1 MDDNDIN
8 SLLTKHEN
16 ILEKYKKN
24 SVFSKTNNKNN
35 EIISTSNEN
44 IPNTN
49 IEYKNIKNMPNSISL
64 NKINKSIDD
73 KNSNK
78 YMQKIDDLLNR
89 LNYKRENNPIEK
101 KYSEKNNKSD
111 FNINNILQKYMQ
123 KADKIIDT
131 NIDFRSNKDDKF
143 NLNTFSKNQNII
155 NNVIKS
161 VNTKIG
167 NVEPMNEIEKI
178 KMKYL
183 NPSNNN
189 ILSNTKNEIKSIE
202 ERMNQYKN
210 ELYKK
215 IQYKNSSNPKE
226 FNIDK
231 IIEKNKNLNK
241 NSSNIIDI
249 KQNNKNNILFHKDD
263 DFTNLILDK
272 KKNYDSNLN
281 FEMQTENTFNL
292 INEQK
297 KDDKFN
303 LNLEKQT
310 ENNYNLINEQK
321 KNNNFSLIPKPKIDK
336 TEDLIP
342 YETNNLNI
350 IQEHK
355 IENYNYIS
363 SKEEDSFQHLNTNF
377 NYLIPEKDNFD
388 ESNLFQEEKNN
399 NENNSTNNFNIKEK
413 KIISKIPIPYQN
425 SINTESMISFNLSE
439 DSDMFYSKNKK
450 NYLFQKKEEK
460 NEEIKEEKDKEYN
473 YDEVLPIIE
482 KVSKLKTIKE
492 LSEQENNNKENK
504 INKYEEERDANE
516 IINNVLLALS
526 HNLIELNEKE
536 PKKGLGLEISEL
548 TNENINELKNDLM
561 PINDNIHI
569 EKPKLLSK
577 TNSVNNMREKK
588 KLLSFTEFLS
598 KEEDNN

>member
-24 SVFSKTNNKNN
+24 SVFSKINNKKN

-44 IPNTN
+44 LPNTN
-49 IEYKNIKNMPNSISL
+49 IEYTNIKNMQNSISI
-64 NKINKSIDD
+64 NQINKTIIDD

-101 KYSEKNNKSD
+101 NYSEKKNKKD
-111 FNINNILQKYMQ
+111 FNIDNILQKYM
-123 KADKIIDT
+123 KKTDKIIDT
-131 NIDFRSNKDDKF
+131 NIDFTSNKEDNF
-143 NLNTFSKNQNII
+143 NLNNFSKNQNII

-167 NVEPMNEIEKI
+167 NVEPINEIEKI

-183 NPSNNN
+183 NPSKNN
-189 ILSNTKNEIKSIE
+189 ILANTKNEIKSIE

-215 IQYKNSSNPKE
+215 IQYKNSNKPKE
-226 FNIDK
+226 FNIDE
-231 IIEKNKNLNK
+231 IIEKNKNINK
-241 NSSNIIDI
+241 NYPNIIDI
-249 KQNNKNNILFHKDD
+249 KQNNTILLKKDD
-263 DFTNLILDK
+263 DLINVIVDK

-281 FEMQTENTFNL
+281 FEKKIENNFNL

-297 KDDKFN
+297 KD
-303 LNLEKQT
+303 
-310 ENNYNLINEQK
+310 
-321 KNNNFSLIPKPKIDK
+321 NNFNLIPKPKINK
-336 TEDLIP
+336 NEDLIHKP
-342 YETNNLNI
+342 IETNNFNI
-350 IQEHK
+350 FQEQK
-355 IENYNYIS
+355 IENYNFIP
-363 SKEEDSFQHLNTNF
+363 SKEEDSFQNLNTHF
-377 NYLIPEKDNFD
+377 NYLIPEKDNDD
-388 ESNLFQEEKNN
+388 EQNLFQEEKNN
-399 NENNSTNNFNIKEK
+399 NENNTSNNFNLEEK
-413 KIISKIPIPYQN
+413 KILSKIPIPNKN

-439 DSDMFYSKNKK
+439 DSDMFYSKNLK
-450 NYLFQKKEEK
+450 NSLFQKKEEK
-460 NEEIKEEKDKEYN
+460 NEEKKEEKDKEFN

-492 LSEQENNNKENK
+492 LSEQENHNENT
-504 INKYEEERDANE
+504 INKNDEQRDANE

-526 HNLIELNEKE
+526 NNLIELNEKE

-548 TNENINELKNDLM
+548 TNENINELKKDLM

-577 TNSVNNMREKK
+577 NNSVNNLKEKK

-598 KEEDNN
+598 KDENNN

>member
-24 SVFSKTNNKNN
+24 SVFSKINNKKN

-44 IPNTN
+44 LPNTN
-49 IEYKNIKNMPNSISL
+49 IEYTNIKNMPNSISI
-64 NKINKSIDD
+64 NQINKTIDD

-101 KYSEKNNKSD
+101 NYSEKKNKKD
-111 FNINNILQKYMQ
+111 FNIDNILQKYM
-123 KADKIIDT
+123 KKTDKIIDT
-131 NIDFRSNKDDKF
+131 NIDFTSNKEDNF
-143 NLNTFSKNQNII
+143 NLNNFSKNQNII

-167 NVEPMNEIEKI
+167 NVEPINEIEKI

-183 NPSNNN
+183 NPSKNN
-189 ILSNTKNEIKSIE
+189 ILANTKNEIKSIE

-215 IQYKNSSNPKE
+215 IQYKNSNKPKE
-226 FNIDK
+226 FNIDE
-231 IIEKNKNLNK
+231 IIEKNKNINK
-241 NSSNIIDI
+241 NYPNIIDI
-249 KQNNKNNILFHKDD
+249 KQNNTNNILLKKDD
-263 DFTNLILDK
+263 DFTNVIVDK

-281 FEMQTENTFNL
+281 FEKKIENNFNL

-297 KDDKFN
+297 KD
-303 LNLEKQT
+303 
-310 ENNYNLINEQK
+310 
-321 KNNNFSLIPKPKIDK
+321 NNFNLIPKPKINK
-336 TEDLIP
+336 NEDLIHKP
-342 YETNNLNI
+342 IETNNFNI
-350 IQEHK
+350 FQEQK
-355 IENYNYIS
+355 IENYNFIP
-363 SKEEDSFQHLNTNF
+363 SKEEDSFQNLNTHF
-377 NYLIPEKDNFD
+377 NYLIPEKDNDD
-388 ESNLFQEEKNN
+388 EQNLFQEEKNN
-399 NENNSTNNFNIKEK
+399 NENNTSNNFNLEEK
-413 KIISKIPIPYQN
+413 KIISKIPIPNKN

-439 DSDMFYSKNKK
+439 DSDMFYSKNLK
-450 NYLFQKKEEK
+450 NSLFQKKEEK
-460 NEEIKEEKDKEYN
+460 NEEKKEEKDKEFN

-492 LSEQENNNKENK
+492 LSEQENNNNENK
-504 INKYEEERDANE
+504 INKNDEQRDANE

-526 HNLIELNEKE
+526 NNLIELNEKE

-548 TNENINELKNDLM
+548 TNENINELKNNLM

-577 TNSVNNMREKK
+577 NNSVNNLKEKK

-598 KEEDNN
+598 KDENNN

>member
-24 SVFSKTNNKNN
+24 SVFSKINNKKN
-35 EIISTSNEN
+35 EIISISNEN
-44 IPNTN
+44 LPNTN
-49 IEYKNIKNMPNSISL
+49 IEYTNIKNMPNSISI
-64 NKINKSIDD
+64 NQINKTIIDD

-101 KYSEKNNKSD
+101 NYSEKKNKKD
-111 FNINNILQKYMQ
+111 FNIDNILQKYM
-123 KADKIIDT
+123 KKTDKIIDT
-131 NIDFRSNKDDKF
+131 NIDFTSNKEDNF
-143 NLNTFSKNQNII
+143 NLNNFSKNQNII

-167 NVEPMNEIEKI
+167 NVEPINEIEKI

-183 NPSNNN
+183 NPSKNN
-189 ILSNTKNEIKSIE
+189 ILANTKNEIKSIE

-215 IQYKNSSNPKE
+215 IQYKNSNKPKE
-226 FNIDK
+226 FNIDE
-231 IIEKNKNLNK
+231 IIEKNKNINK
-241 NSSNIIDI
+241 NYPNIIDI
-249 KQNNKNNILFHKDD
+249 KQNNTILLKKDD
-263 DFTNLILDK
+263 DLINVIVDK

-281 FEMQTENTFNL
+281 FEKKIENNFNL

-297 KDDKFN
+297 KD
-303 LNLEKQT
+303 
-310 ENNYNLINEQK
+310 
-321 KNNNFSLIPKPKIDK
+321 NNFNLIPKPKINK
-336 TEDLIP
+336 NEDLIHKP
-342 YETNNLNI
+342 IETNNFNI
-350 IQEHK
+350 FQEQK
-355 IENYNYIS
+355 IENYNFIP
-363 SKEEDSFQHLNTNF
+363 SKEEDSFQNLNIHF
-377 NYLIPEKDNFD
+377 NYLIPEKDNDD
-388 ESNLFQEEKNN
+388 EQNLFQEEKNN
-399 NENNSTNNFNIKEK
+399 NENNTSNNFNLEEK
-413 KIISKIPIPYQN
+413 KILSKIPIPNKN

-439 DSDMFYSKNKK
+439 DSDMFYSKNLK
-450 NYLFQKKEEK
+450 NSLFQKKEEK
-460 NEEIKEEKDKEYN
+460 NEEKKEEKDKEFN

-492 LSEQENNNKENK
+492 LSEQENNNNENK
-504 INKYEEERDANE
+504 INKNDEQRDANE

-526 HNLIELNEKE
+526 NNLIELNEKE

-548 TNENINELKNDLM
+548 TNENINELKNNLM

-577 TNSVNNMREKK
+577 NNSVNNLKEKK
-588 KLLSFTEFLS
+588 KLLSFTQFLS
-598 KEEDNN
+598 KDENNN

>member
-24 SVFSKTNNKNN
+24 SVFSKINNKTN

-49 IEYKNIKNMPNSISL
+49 IEYNNMKNIPNSISL
-64 NKINKSIDD
+64 NKINKTIDD

-101 KYSEKNNKSD
+101 NYLEKKNKND
-111 FNINNILQKYMQ
+111 FNIDNILQKYMQ
-123 KADKIIDT
+123 KTDKLIDT
-131 NIDFRSNKDDKF
+131 NIDFRNNKDDKF

-161 VNTKIG
+161 VNTKID

-183 NPSNNN
+183 NPSKNN
-189 ILSNTKNEIKSIE
+189 ILPNTKNEIKSIE
-202 ERMNQYKN
+202 ERINKYKN

-215 IQYKNSSNPKE
+215 IQNKNSNNQKE
-226 FNIDK
+226 FNIEE
-231 IIEKNKNLNK
+231 IIEKNKNIYK
-241 NSSNIIDI
+241 ESPNIIDM
-249 KQNNKNNILFHKDD
+249 KQYNKNNILFNKNE
-263 DFTNLILDK
+263 DFTNFILDK
-272 KKNYDSNLN
+272 KRNYDSNIINEQESNNN
-281 FEMQTENTFNL
+281 FNLINEQKNDYKFNLLLEQKTENNFNL

-297 KDDKFN
+297 KD
-303 LNLEKQT
+303 
-310 ENNYNLINEQK
+310 NNINLIPKTKIDNNE
-321 KNNNFSLIPKPKIDK
+321 NLIPKPNKN
-336 TEDLIP
+336 
-342 YETNNLNI
+342 NNLNI
-350 IQEHK
+350 NQENK
-355 IENYNYIS
+355 IKNYNFIP
-363 SKEEDSFQHLNTNF
+363 SKEEDSFQNINTNF

-388 ESNLFQEEKNN
+388 ESNFFQENKINN
-399 NENNSTNNFNIKEK
+399 NSNNNNNFNIEEK
-413 KIISKIPIPYQN
+413 KIISKIPIPYKN
-425 SINTESMISFNLSE
+425 SINTESIISFNLSE
-439 DSDMFYSKNKK
+439 DSDMFYSKNFK
-450 NYLFQKKEEK
+450 NSLFQKKEEK
-460 NEEIKEEKDKEYN
+460 NIEKKEEKENEFN

-492 LSEQENNNKENK
+492 LSEQENNNNENK
-504 INKYEEERDANE
+504 INKDDEQRDANE

-526 HNLIELNEKE
+526 NNLIELNDKE
-536 PKKGLGLEISEL
+536 QKKGLGLEISEL
-548 TNENINELKNDLM
+548 TNENIKELKNDLM

-577 TNSVNNMREKK
+577 NNSGNNIREKK

-598 KEEDNN
+598 KDN

>member
-24 SVFSKTNNKNN
+24 SVFSKINNKKN

-44 IPNTN
+44 LPNTN
-49 IEYKNIKNMPNSISL
+49 IEYTNIKNMQNSISI
-64 NKINKSIDD
+64 NQINKTIIDD

-101 KYSEKNNKSD
+101 NYSEKKNKKD
-111 FNINNILQKYMQ
+111 FNIDNILQKYM
-123 KADKIIDT
+123 KKTDKIIDT
-131 NIDFRSNKDDKF
+131 NIDFTSNKEDNF
-143 NLNTFSKNQNII
+143 NLNNFSKNQNII

-167 NVEPMNEIEKI
+167 NVEPINEIEKI

-183 NPSNNN
+183 NPSKNN
-189 ILSNTKNEIKSIE
+189 ILPNTKNEIKSIE

-215 IQYKNSSNPKE
+215 IQYKNSNKPKE
-226 FNIDK
+226 FNIDE
-231 IIEKNKNLNK
+231 IIEKNKNINK
-241 NSSNIIDI
+241 NYPNIIDI
-249 KQNNKNNILFHKDD
+249 KQNNTILLKKDD
-263 DFTNLILDK
+263 DLINVIVDK

-281 FEMQTENTFNL
+281 FEKKIENNFNL

-297 KDDKFN
+297 KD
-303 LNLEKQT
+303 
-310 ENNYNLINEQK
+310 
-321 KNNNFSLIPKPKIDK
+321 NNFNLIPKPKINK
-336 TEDLIP
+336 NEDLIHKP
-342 YETNNLNI
+342 IETNNFNI
-350 IQEHK
+350 FQEQK
-355 IENYNYIS
+355 IENYNFIP
-363 SKEEDSFQHLNTNF
+363 SKEEDSFQNLNTHF
-377 NYLIPEKDNFD
+377 NYLIPEKDNDD
-388 ESNLFQEEKNN
+388 EQNLFQEEKNN
-399 NENNSTNNFNIKEK
+399 NENNTSNNFNLEEK
-413 KIISKIPIPYQN
+413 KILSKIPIPNKN

-439 DSDMFYSKNKK
+439 DSDMFYSKNLK
-450 NYLFQKKEEK
+450 NSLFQKKEEK
-460 NEEIKEEKDKEYN
+460 NEEKKEEKDKEFN

-492 LSEQENNNKENK
+492 LSEQENHNENT
-504 INKYEEERDANE
+504 INKNDEQRDANE

-526 HNLIELNEKE
+526 NNLIELNEKE

-548 TNENINELKNDLM
+548 TNENINELKNNLM

-577 TNSVNNMREKK
+577 NNSVNNLKEKK

-598 KEEDNN
+598 KDENNN